1 LYFPIELVPSSSART
16 LNKYEINKT
25 LTKLWELYVQLGQR
39 EIERE
44 NHNCIYYADKS
55 TDTGKGVKGGLAHR
69 GHTDTPMECLFGM
82 CV

>member
-1 LYFPIELVPSSSART
+1 M
-16 LNKYEINKT
+16 
-25 LTKLWELYVQLGQR
+25 QLGQR

-82 CV
+82 LVCV